1 MEKTECSKQLRI
13 YAGQL
18 AERLGL
24 KVNMSKIKN
33 TDLLALVI
41 GLRSEWEGI
50 KTL

>member
-1 MEKTECSKQLRI
+1 MNKTECNKQLRI

-24 KVNMSKIKN
+24 KVNMSKIKD
-33 TDLLALVI
+33 TDLLAVVI

-50 KTL
+50 ESL